1 MPQAQSNQVLT
12 ASSPLPCRLC
22 EGVGSINICEFE
34 GVGGRASLGHLL
46 VFWVRDEAGGI
57 LEGFSCP

>member
-1 MPQAQSNQVLT
+1 MAQEQSNQVLT

-34 GVGGRASLGHLL
+34 GVGGHASVGICGLHGWLRRLL
-46 VFWVRDEAGGI
+46 VMGD
-57 LEGFSCP
+57 

>member
-1 MPQAQSNQVLT
+1 MAQEQSNQVLT

-34 GVGGRASLGHLL
+34 GVGGHASVGVCGLRGLLRRLL
-46 VFWVRDEAGGI
+46 VMGD
-57 LEGFSCP
+57 

>member
-12 ASSPLPCRLC
+12 ASSPLPYRLC

-34 GVGGRASLGHLL
+34 GVGGRASLGICGLHGLLHRLL
-46 VFWVRDEAGGI
+46 VIGD
-57 LEGFSCP
+57 